1 MAVWWRCG
9 RGVAVVTSALGN
21 GGTATSA
28 LGGGGT
34 MTSALG
40 GGGTATSA
48 LGSGGAAT
56 LWWYGDVG
64 SAGSRR
70 RRTTTQSR
78 CLTVIRTR
86 TRTCGLEETL
96 EFVV

>member
-1 MAVWWRCG
+1 M
-9 RGVAVVTSALGN
+9 VTSALGN

-64 SAGSRR
+64 SH
-70 RRTTTQSR
+70 
-78 CLTVIRTR
+78 TVIRTR